1 MRARVFREELKT
13 RSPVP
18 LSDPKDQ
25 ERRPDLSVVVLCYRA
40 GERVRQV
47 AASIASA
54 LVHGGIAS
62 YQLVL
67 VGNYA
72 DGSHDVTP
80 EVVRDLAAHDT
91 RIVCSAAA
99 KRGMMGWDMRTGLE
113 LAEGDCLAVIDGDG
127 QILAED
133 LVSVFRK
140 LRQGGYDLVKASR
153 VHRGD
158 GLTRRVISLVFNTLF
173 HLLFPGL
180 RVRDV
185 NAKPK
190 IMTRA
195 AYQRL
200 ELESDDW
207 FIDAEIMIHARRLG
221 LRIGEVETDFLA
233 LTGRPSFIN
242 LRTVFEFLANLARY
256 RLRELR
262 RRSHA

>member
-1 MRARVFREELKT
+1 MEEG
-13 RSPVP
+13 S
-18 LSDPKDQ
+18 
-25 ERRPDLSVVVLCYRA
+25 RPDLSVVVLCYRA
-40 GERVRQV
+40 GERAREV

-54 LVHGGIAS
+54 LVHGGITS

-67 VGNYA
+67 VGNY
-72 DGSHDVTP
+72 DEGSHDLTP
-80 EVVRDLAAHDT
+80 EVVRELAAHDT
-91 RIVCSAAA
+91 RIVCSAVA

-113 LAEGDCLAVIDGDG
+113 LAEGGCVAVIDGDG
-127 QILAED
+127 QILAAD
-133 LVSVFRK
+133 LVRVFRE
-140 LRQGGYDLVKASR
+140 LRRGGYDLVKASR

-195 AYQRL
+195 AYERL
-200 ELESDDW
+200 ELEADDW
-207 FIDAEIMIHARRLG
+207 FIDAEIMIQARRLG

-242 LRTVFEFLANLARY
+242 LRTLLEFLANLARY

-262 RRSHA
+262 RRRNA

>member
-1 MRARVFREELKT
+1 
-13 RSPVP
+13 
-18 LSDPKDQ
+18 
-25 ERRPDLSVVVLCYRA
+25 VVVLCYRA
-40 GERVRQV
+40 GERARQV

-54 LVHGGIAS
+54 LVNSGITN

-67 VGNYA
+67 VGNYVEA
-72 DGSHDVTP
+72 SRDVTP
-80 EVVRDLAAHDT
+80 EVVRELAAHDT
-91 RIVCSAAA
+91 RIVCSAVA
-99 KRGMMGWDMRTGLE
+99 KRGMMGWDMRSGLE
-113 LAEGDCLAVIDGDG
+113 LAEGGCLAVIDGDG

-133 LVSVFRK
+133 LVRVFQELGR
-140 LRQGGYDLVKASR
+140 GGYDLVKACR

-158 GLTRRVISLVFNTLF
+158 GLTRRVISLVFNALF

-180 RVRDV
+180 NVRDV

-207 FIDAEIMIHARRLG
+207 FVDAEIMIQARRLG

-242 LRTVFEFLANLARY
+242 LRTLLEFLANLARY

-262 RRSHA
+262 RRSNA